1 MNGPAIISTKNVN
14 GAGVIT
20 FRSGVF
26 NPENPKDPR
35 NYTKT
40 HGTFK
45 DTMGIFDVFDNM
57 FGKLFK
63 FLALMLASA
72 FGGLDKEKEVSKTA
86 AAASTSQAQ
95 AQSKTQEQK
104 PVVDDN
110 VNLMNVVATKFA
122 DHDMVK
128 DGIKGSELLSVLEKT
143 LDRMNTPVLAHF
155 KEILKDNPD
164 HNFRHSPIEFIDLLA
179 RIDNK
184 KIPLEAMEK
193 ELDRERD
200 NVVRDNLKSV
210 KLSKNGGYAELEKLL
225 AQDDQIR
232 LAFYAH
238 VEKTPEL
245 KQYLDALKKDSK
257 TMFVAGYSI
266 ADLIKEAEGVQ
277 AKISDKKSISD
288 VRAEAQVDQ
297 VIGAEKEKLNK
308 DVRYGHTT
316 FNTPLGRELS
326 LQNGE
331 KQLETMEKDFKNFIY
346 EWNHKDRDYLKD
358 NENLGQLISILS
370 YGRKRV
376 ESFGLNYDELAK
388 AYNDEVDYRRLFAD
402 DRVANL
408 GMATEFLKNLTE
420 EKKKFLNMK
429 VVKSE
434 STMVENTIEN
444 LYSKENSPEMSA
456 NMASFLIKSKL
467 LSENNFSNGWFNF
480 FENFDS
486 MRKIQVKMRDG
497 SSLNILRYGED
508 ADKYSKAD
516 AEYYSKISDTRRPT
530 TFRAEIEKKSDEI
543 GSVFEKPQSPDL
555 KDSLTKTDE
564 VKGEVRGIDLEELT
578 KAVLDSNVT
587 KTATH
592 TTNNSFGMMND

>member
-1 MNGPAIISTKNVN
+1 MNGPALMSTANVN
-14 GAGVIT
+14 GGRVIT
-20 FRSGVF
+20 FSSGIF
-26 NPENPKDPR
+26 NPTNPKDPK
-35 NYTKT
+35 NYSKT

-57 FGKLFK
+57 LGTLFK
-63 FLALMLASA
+63 ILALMLSSA
-72 FGGLDKEKEVSKTA
+72 FDFKDKEKEVNNTNT
-86 AAASTSQAQ
+86 STSQAPAQSQ
-95 AQSKTQEQK
+95 AQQK

-110 VNLMNVVATKFA
+110 VNIMNVIAIKFK
-122 DHDMVK
+122 DRDMIK

-143 LDRMNTPVLAHF
+143 LDRMNTPVLSHF

-164 HNFRHSPIEFIDLLA
+164 HKFRHSPIEFIDLLA
-179 RIDNK
+179 RTDNQ

-200 NVVRDNLKSV
+200 NVVRDNLKSI
-210 KLSKNGGYAELEKLL
+210 KLPKNGGWAEIEKLL

-245 KQYLDALKKDSK
+245 KQYLDVLKKDSK

-277 AKISDKKSISD
+277 AKLSDEKSISD
-288 VRAEAQVDQ
+288 VRAEARVDQ

-316 FNTPLGRELS
+316 FNTLLGRELS

-331 KQLETMEKDFKNFIY
+331 RQLETMEKDFKSFFA
-346 EWNHKDRDYLKD
+346 EWSHKDGSYLKD

-370 YGRKRV
+370 YGKKRV

-388 AYNDEVDYRRLFAD
+388 AYNDEVDYRRLFTD

-420 EKKKFLNMK
+420 EKKRFLEQK
-429 VVKSE
+429 VAKSQN
-434 STMVENTIEN
+434 TMVENVIEN
-444 LYSKENSPEMSA
+444 LYAKENSADMSA
-456 NMASFLIKSKL
+456 NTASFLIQSKL
-467 LSENNFSNGWFNF
+467 LSEKNFSNGWFNF

-497 SSLNILRYGED
+497 SSLNLLRYGED
-508 ADKYSKAD
+508 SDKYSKSD
-516 AEYYSKISDTRRPT
+516 AEYYLKIAESRRPT
-530 TFRAEIEKKSDEI
+530 IFRAEAEKKSDEI

-555 KDSLTKTDE
+555 KDSLTKTE
-564 VKGEVRGIDLEELT
+564 VKGEVRGIDLEELA
-578 KAVLDSNVT
+578 KAKSDSNVT

>member
-1 MNGPAIISTKNVN
+1 MNGPALMTTENRN
-14 GAGVIT
+14 GGRVIT
-20 FRSGVF
+20 FSSGIF
-26 NPENPKDPR
+26 NPTNPKDPR
-35 NYTKT
+35 NYSKT
-40 HGTFK
+40 HGIFK
-45 DTMGIFDVFDNM
+45 DTTGIFDIFGNTFD
-57 FGKLFK
+57 KLFK
-63 FLALMLASA
+63 FLFLLLSSA
-72 FGGLDKEKEVSKTA
+72 FGGFGKEKEANNKD
-86 AAASTSQAQ
+86 ASTSQAP
-95 AQSKTQEQK
+95 AQK

-110 VNLMNVVATKFA
+110 VNLMNVVATKFK
-122 DHDMVK
+122 DRDMIK
-128 DGIKGSELLSVLEKT
+128 NGIKGSELLSVLEKT

-164 HNFRHSPIEFIDLLA
+164 HHFKHSPIEFIDLLA
-179 RIDNK
+179 RTNNQ

-210 KLSKNGGYAELEKLL
+210 KLPKNGGWTEIEKLL

-232 LAFYAH
+232 LAFYSH

-245 KQYLDALKKDSK
+245 KQYIDSLKKDPK

-277 AKISDKKSISD
+277 AKISDEKSISD

-331 KQLETMEKDFKNFIY
+331 KQLETMKKTFKNFIS

-376 ESFGLNYDELAK
+376 ESFGLNYDELQK

-402 DRVANL
+402 DRVVNL

-420 EKKKFLNMK
+420 EKKRFLEQK
-429 VVKSE
+429 VAKSQNI
-434 STMVENTIEN
+434 MVENVIEN
-444 LYSKENSPEMSA
+444 LYAKENSADMSA
-456 NMASFLIKSKL
+456 NTASFLIQSKL

-497 SSLNILRYGED
+497 SSLNLLRYGED

-516 AEYYSKISDTRRPT
+516 AEYYVRIADSRRPT
-530 TFRAEIEKKSDEI
+530 IFSAEAEKKSDEI
-543 GSVFEKPQSPDL
+543 GSVFEKPKSPDL
-555 KDSLTKTDE
+555 KDDLTHVE
-564 VKGEVRGIDLEELT
+564 VKGINKDELAKTMSESNTT
-578 KAVLDSNVT
+578 KIS
-587 KTATH
+587 
-592 TTNNSFGMMND
+592 TTSTYNSFGMMND

>member
-1 MNGPAIISTKNVN
+1 MNGPALMSTENRN
-14 GAGVIT
+14 GGRVIT
-20 FRSGVF
+20 FSSGIF
-26 NPENPKDPR
+26 NPTNPKDPR
-35 NYTKT
+35 NYSKT
-40 HGTFK
+40 HGIFK
-45 DTMGIFDVFDNM
+45 DTTGIFDIFGNTFD
-57 FGKLFK
+57 KLFK
-63 FLALMLASA
+63 FLFLLLSSA
-72 FGGLDKEKEVSKTA
+72 FGGFGKEKEVNKDTTT
-86 AAASTSQAQ
+86 ASTSQAPAQSQ
-95 AQSKTQEQK
+95 AQAQK

-110 VNLMNVVATKFA
+110 VNLMSVVAIRFS
-122 DHDMVK
+122 DRDMIK

-143 LDRMNTPVLAHF
+143 LDRMNTPVLSHF

-164 HNFRHSPIEFIDLLA
+164 HKFRHSPIEFIDLLA
-179 RIDNK
+179 RTDNQ

-225 AQDDQIR
+225 AQDDQVK
-232 LAFYAH
+232 LAFYSYF
-238 VEKTPEL
+238 EKNPEL
-245 KQYLDALKKDSK
+245 KKYLDALKKDSK
-257 TMFVAGYSI
+257 TMFVAGYSL
-266 ADLIKEAEGVQ
+266 ADLIKEAEGTQ
-277 AKISDKKSISD
+277 AKISDDKSISD

-331 KQLETMEKDFKNFIY
+331 KQLETMEKDFKSFFA
-346 EWNHKDRDYLKD
+346 EWSHKDNNYLKD
-358 NENLGQLISILS
+358 NENLGKLISILS

-376 ESFGLNYDELAK
+376 ESFGLNYDELQK

-420 EKKKFLNMK
+420 EKKRFLEQK
-429 VVKSE
+429 VAKSQN
-434 STMVENTIEN
+434 TMVENVIEN
-444 LYSKENSPEMSA
+444 LYAKENSADMSA
-456 NMASFLIKSKL
+456 NTASFLIQSKL
-467 LSENNFSNGWFNF
+467 LSEKNFSNGWFNF

-497 SSLNILRYGED
+497 SSLNLLRYGED
-508 ADKYSKAD
+508 TDKYSKAD
-516 AEYYSKISDTRRPT
+516 AEYYSKIAESRRPT
-530 TFRAEIEKKSDEI
+530 IFRAEAEKKSDEI
-543 GSVFEKPQSPDL
+543 GSVFEKPKSSDL
-555 KDSLTKTDE
+555 KDSLTKTE
-564 VKGEVRGIDLEELT
+564 VKGEVRGIDKEELT

-587 KTATH
+587 KTAATH
-592 TTNNSFGMMND
+592 SNNSFCMMND

>member
-1 MNGPAIISTKNVN
+1 MNGPALMTTENRN
-14 GAGVIT
+14 GGRVIT
-20 FRSGVF
+20 FSSGIF
-26 NPENPKDPR
+26 NPTNPKDPR
-35 NYTKT
+35 NYSKT

-45 DTMGIFDVFDNM
+45 DTMGIFDVFGNIFD
-57 FGKLFK
+57 KLFK
-63 FLALMLASA
+63 FLFLLLSSA
-72 FGGLDKEKEVSKTA
+72 FGGFVDKEKEVKA
-86 AAASTSQAQ
+86 VASTSQAP
-95 AQSKTQEQK
+95 AQSQTQAQK
-104 PVVDDN
+104 PVIDDN
-110 VNLMNVVATKFA
+110 VNLMNVVATRFI
-122 DHDMVK
+122 DRDMVK
-128 DGIKGSELLSVLEKT
+128 DGVKGSELLSVLEKT

-164 HNFRHSPIEFIDLLA
+164 HHFKHSPIEFIDLLA
-179 RIDNK
+179 RTDNQ

-210 KLSKNGGYAELEKLL
+210 KLSKNGGWAEIEKLL

-232 LAFYAH
+232 LAFYSY

-245 KQYLDALKKDSK
+245 KQYLDVLKKDSK
-257 TMFVAGYSI
+257 TMFVAGYSL
-266 ADLIKEAEGVQ
+266 ADLIKEAEGAQ
-277 AKISDKKSISD
+277 AKISDDKSISD

-331 KQLETMEKDFKNFIY
+331 RQLETMEKDFKSFFA
-346 EWNHKDRDYLKD
+346 EWNHKDGNYLKD
-358 NENLGQLISILS
+358 NESLGKLIFILS

-376 ESFGLNYDELAK
+376 ESFGLNYDELVK
-388 AYNDEVDYRRLFAD
+388 VYNDEVDYRRLFAD

-408 GMATEFLKNLTE
+408 GMATEFLKNLTT
-420 EKKKFLNMK
+420 EKERFLSQK
-429 VVKSE
+429 VAKSQN
-434 STMVENTIEN
+434 TMVENVIEN
-444 LYSKENSPEMSA
+444 LYAKENSADMSA
-456 NMASFLIKSKL
+456 NTASFLIQSKL
-467 LSENNFSNGWFNF
+467 LSEKNFSNGWFNL

-497 SSLNILRYGED
+497 SYLSFLRYGED
-508 ADKYSKAD
+508 LNQYSSSD
-516 AEYYSKISDTRRPT
+516 AEYYSKIAETRRPT
-530 TFRAEIEKKSDEI
+530 IFRAEAEKKSDEI
-543 GSVFEKPQSPDL
+543 GSVFEKPKSSDL
-555 KDSLTKTDE
+555 KDSLTKTE
-564 VKGEVRGIDLEELT
+564 VKGETRGIDKEELT

-592 TTNNSFGMMND
+592 TINNSFGMMND

>member
-1 MNGPAIISTKNVN
+1 MNGPALMTTENRN
-14 GAGVIT
+14 GGRVIT
-20 FRSGVF
+20 FSSGVF
-26 NPENPKDPR
+26 NPSNPKDPG

-57 FGKLFK
+57 FGTLFK
-63 FLALMLASA
+63 FLALMLSNA
-72 FGGLDKEKEVSKTA
+72 FGFRDKEKEVNNTNT
-86 AAASTSQAQ
+86 STSQTQ
-95 AQSKTQEQK
+95 AQSKAQEQK
-104 PVVDDN
+104 PVADDN
-110 VNLMNVVATKFA
+110 VNLMNVVATKFG
-122 DHDMVK
+122 DRDVIK
-128 DGIKGSELLSVLEKT
+128 DGIKGSELLAVLEKT

-179 RIDNK
+179 RTDNQ
-184 KIPLEAMEK
+184 KIPLEQMEK

-200 NVVRDNLKSV
+200 NVVRDNLKSI
-210 KLSKNGGYAELEKLL
+210 KLPKNGGYAEIEKLL

-232 LAFYAH
+232 LAFYSY

-245 KQYLDALKKDSK
+245 KQYIDALKKDSK
-257 TMFVAGYSI
+257 TMFVAGYSLV
-266 ADLIKEAEGVQ
+266 DLIKEAEGAQ
-277 AKISDKKSISD
+277 AKISDDKSISD

-331 KQLETMEKDFKNFIY
+331 KQLETMKKDFKSFFA
-346 EWNHKDRDYLKD
+346 EWSHKDNNYLKD
-358 NENLGQLISILS
+358 NENLGKLISILS

-376 ESFGLNYDELAK
+376 ESFGLNYDELQK

-420 EKKKFLNMK
+420 EKKRFLEQK
-429 VVKSE
+429 VAKSQNI
-434 STMVENTIEN
+434 MVENVIEN
-444 LYSKENSPEMSA
+444 LYAKENSADMSA
-456 NMASFLIKSKL
+456 NTASFLIQSKL
-467 LSENNFSNGWFNF
+467 LSEKNFSNGWFNF

-497 SSLNILRYGED
+497 SYMSILKYGED
-508 ADKYSKAD
+508 LNQYSQSD
-516 AEYYSKISDTRRPT
+516 AEYYSKIAESRRPT
-530 TFRAEIEKKSDEI
+530 IFRAEAEKKSDEI

-555 KDSLTKTDE
+555 KDSLTKTE
-564 VKGEVRGIDLEELT
+564 VKGEVRGIDKGIDKDELT
-578 KAVLDSNVT
+578 RAVLDSNVT

-592 TTNNSFGMMND
+592 TNNSFGMMND

>member
-1 MNGPAIISTKNVN
+1 MNGPALMSTENRN
-14 GAGVIT
+14 GERVIT
-20 FRSGVF
+20 FSSGIF

-35 NYTKT
+35 NYSKT
-40 HGTFK
+40 HGIFK
-45 DTMGIFDVFDNM
+45 DTTGIFDIFGNTFD
-57 FGKLFK
+57 KLFK
-63 FLALMLASA
+63 FLFLLLSSA
-72 FGGLDKEKEVSKTA
+72 FGGFGKEKEVNKTV
-86 AAASTSQAQ
+86 ASTSQAQ
-95 AQSKTQEQK
+95 APAQSQAQAQK

-110 VNLMNVVATKFA
+110 VNLMNVVATKFS
-122 DHDMVK
+122 DRDMIK

-143 LDRMNTPVLAHF
+143 LDRMNTPVLLHY

-164 HNFRHSPIEFIDLLA
+164 HSFRHSPIEFIDLLA
-179 RIDNK
+179 RTDNQ

-200 NVVRDNLKSV
+200 NVARDNLGSV
-210 KLSKNGGYAELEKLL
+210 KLPKNGGYAEIEKLL

-232 LAFYAH
+232 LSFLAYIK
-238 VEKTPEL
+238 KTPEL
-245 KQYLDALKKDSK
+245 KQYIDALKKDPK
-257 TMFVAGYSI
+257 TTFVAGYSL
-266 ADLIKEAEGVQ
+266 ADLIKEAEGAQ
-277 AKISDKKSISD
+277 AKISDEKSISD

-331 KQLETMEKDFKNFIY
+331 KQLETMEKDFKNFIS

-402 DRVANL
+402 DRVVNL

-420 EKKKFLNMK
+420 EKKRFLEQK
-429 VVKSE
+429 VAKSQNI
-434 STMVENTIEN
+434 MVENVIEN
-444 LYSKENSPEMSA
+444 LYAKENSADMSA
-456 NMASFLIKSKL
+456 NTASFLIQSKL
-467 LSENNFSNGWFNF
+467 LSEKNFSNGWFNF

-497 SSLNILRYGED
+497 SYMSILKYGED
-508 ADKYSKAD
+508 LNQYSSSD
-516 AEYYSKISDTRRPT
+516 AEYYLKIAESRRPT
-530 TFRAEIEKKSDEI
+530 IFRAEAEKKSDEI
-543 GSVFEKPQSPDL
+543 GSVFEKPKSYDL
-555 KDSLTKTDE
+555 KDDLTHVE
-564 VKGEVRGIDLEELT
+564 VKGINKGIDKEELAKT
-578 KAVLDSNVT
+578 MSDSNIS
-587 KTATH
+587 KTATS
-592 TTNNSFGMMND
+592 TINSFGMMND

>member
-1 MNGPAIISTKNVN
+1 MNGPALMSTENRN
-14 GAGVIT
+14 GGRVIT
-20 FRSGVF
+20 FSSGIF
-26 NPENPKDPR
+26 NPTNPKDPR
-35 NYTKT
+35 NYSKT
-40 HGTFK
+40 HGIFK
-45 DTMGIFDVFDNM
+45 DTTGIFDIFGNTFD
-57 FGKLFK
+57 KLFK
-63 FLALMLASA
+63 FLFLLLSSA
-72 FGGLDKEKEVSKTA
+72 FGGFGKEKEVNKDATTA
-86 AAASTSQAQ
+86 SSSQAPAQSQAQ
-95 AQSKTQEQK
+95 AQK

-110 VNLMNVVATKFA
+110 VNLMSVVATRFS
-122 DHDMVK
+122 DRDMIK

-143 LDRMNTPVLAHF
+143 LDRMNTPVLSHF

-164 HNFRHSPIEFIDLLA
+164 HKFRHSPIEFIDLLA
-179 RIDNK
+179 RTDNQ

-225 AQDDQIR
+225 AQDDQVR
-232 LAFYAH
+232 LAFYSYF
-238 VEKTPEL
+238 EKNPEL
-245 KQYLDALKKDSK
+245 KKYLDALKKDSK
-257 TMFVAGYSI
+257 TMFVAGYSL
-266 ADLIKEAEGVQ
+266 ADLIKEAEGTQ
-277 AKISDKKSISD
+277 AKISDDKSISD

-331 KQLETMEKDFKNFIY
+331 KQLETMEKDFKSFFA
-346 EWNHKDRDYLKD
+346 EWSHKDNNYLKD
-358 NENLGQLISILS
+358 NENLGKLISILS

-376 ESFGLNYDELAK
+376 ESFGLNYDELQK

-420 EKKKFLNMK
+420 EKKRFLEQK
-429 VVKSE
+429 VAKSQN
-434 STMVENTIEN
+434 TMVENVIEN
-444 LYSKENSPEMSA
+444 LYAKENSADMSA
-456 NMASFLIKSKL
+456 NTASFLIQSKL
-467 LSENNFSNGWFNF
+467 LSEKNFSNGWFNF

-497 SSLNILRYGED
+497 SSLNLLRYGED

-516 AEYYSKISDTRRPT
+516 AEYYSKIAESRRPT
-530 TFRAEIEKKSDEI
+530 IFRAEAEKKSDEI
-543 GSVFEKPQSPDL
+543 GSVFEKPKSSDL
-555 KDSLTKTDE
+555 KDSLTKTE
-564 VKGEVRGIDLEELT
+564 VKGEVRGIDKEELT

-587 KTATH
+587 KTAATH
-592 TTNNSFGMMND
+592 SNNSFCMMND

>member
-1 MNGPAIISTKNVN
+1 MNGPALMTTENRN
-14 GAGVIT
+14 GGRVIT
-20 FRSGVF
+20 FSSGIF

-35 NYTKT
+35 NYSKT

-72 FGGLDKEKEVSKTA
+72 FGGLDKEKEVNKTV
-86 AAASTSQAQ
+86 ASTQAP
-95 AQSKTQEQK
+95 AQSQTQAQK
-104 PVVDDN
+104 PVEDDN
-110 VNLMNVVATKFA
+110 VNLMNVIAIKFK
-122 DHDMVK
+122 DCDMIK

-143 LDRMNTPVLAHF
+143 IDRMNTPVLSHF

-164 HNFRHSPIEFIDLLA
+164 HSFRHSPIEFIDLLA
-179 RIDNK
+179 RTDNQ

-210 KLSKNGGYAELEKLL
+210 KLPKNGGWAEIEKLL

-232 LAFYAH
+232 LAFYAY

-245 KQYLDALKKDSK
+245 KQYIDSLKKDPK

-277 AKISDKKSISD
+277 AKISDEKSISD

-331 KQLETMEKDFKNFIY
+331 KQLETMKKDFKSFFA
-346 EWNHKDRDYLKD
+346 EWSHKDGNYLKD

-376 ESFGLNYDELAK
+376 ESFGLNYDELVK
-388 AYNDEVDYRRLFAD
+388 AFNDEVDYRRLFAD
-402 DRVANL
+402 DRVMNL

-420 EKKKFLNMK
+420 EKKRFLEQK
-429 VVKSE
+429 VAKSQN
-434 STMVENTIEN
+434 TMVENVIEN
-444 LYSKENSPEMSA
+444 LYAKENSADMSA
-456 NMASFLIKSKL
+456 NTASFLIQSKL
-467 LSENNFSNGWFNF
+467 LSEKNFSNGWFNF

-486 MRKIQVKMRDG
+486 MRKVQVKMRDG
-497 SSLNILRYGED
+497 SYMSILKYGED
-508 ADKYSKAD
+508 LDQYSKAD
-516 AEYYSKISDTRRPT
+516 AEYYSKIADARRPT
-530 TFRAEIEKKSDEI
+530 IFKTETEKKSDEI
-543 GSVFEKPQSPDL
+543 GSVFEKKTTQSPDVK
-555 KDSLTKTDE
+555 KDGLTEAKSS
-564 VKGEVRGIDLEELT
+564 GIDQAEFEKTASDLNL
-578 KAVLDSNVT
+578 T
-587 KTATH
+587 KTATS
-592 TTNNSFGMMND
+592 TNINSFGMMND

>member
-1 MNGPAIISTKNVN
+1 MNGPALMTTENRN
-14 GAGVIT
+14 GGRVIT
-20 FRSGVF
+20 FSSGIF
-26 NPENPKDPR
+26 NPTNPKDPK
-35 NYTKT
+35 NYSKT
-40 HGTFK
+40 HGVFK
-45 DTMGIFDVFDNM
+45 DTTGIFDIFENTFD
-57 FGKLFK
+57 KLFK
-63 FLALMLASA
+63 FLFLLLSSA
-72 FGGLDKEKEVSKTA
+72 FGGFGKEKEANNKD
-86 AAASTSQAQ
+86 ASTSQTQAQ
-95 AQSKTQEQK
+95 APAQSKAQE

-110 VNLMNVVATKFA
+110 VNLMNVVATKFH
-122 DHDMVK
+122 DRDMVK

-143 LDRMNTPVLAHF
+143 LDRMNTPVLAHY

-179 RIDNK
+179 RTENK
-184 KIPLEAMEK
+184 KIPLETMEK

-200 NVVRDNLKSV
+200 NVVRDNLGSM
-210 KLSKNGGYAELEKLL
+210 KLPKNGGYTEIEKLL

-257 TMFVAGYSI
+257 TMFVTGYSI

-277 AKISDKKSISD
+277 AKISDEKSISD

-331 KQLETMEKDFKNFIY
+331 KQLETMKKDFKSFFT
-346 EWNHKDRDYLKD
+346 EWNHKDGNYLKD

-376 ESFGLNYDELAK
+376 ENFGLNYDELQK
-388 AYNDEVDYRRLFAD
+388 AYNDEIDYRRLFAD

-420 EKKKFLNMK
+420 EKKRFLEQK
-429 VVKSE
+429 VAKSQN
-434 STMVENTIEN
+434 TMVENVIEN
-444 LYSKENSPEMSA
+444 LYAKENSADMSA
-456 NMASFLIKSKL
+456 NTASFLIQSKL
-467 LSENNFSNGWFNF
+467 LGESNFSNGWFNF
-480 FENFDS
+480 FENFDD
-486 MRKIQVKMRDG
+486 MKKIQVKMRDG
-497 SSLNILRYGED
+497 SYLSFLRYGED
-508 ADKYSKAD
+508 LNQYSSSD
-516 AEYYSKISDTRRPT
+516 AEYYLKIADTRRPT
-530 TFRAEIEKKSDEI
+530 VFVSETKKTDEI
-543 GSVFEKPQSPDL
+543 GSVFEKPQHSNLQDSPI
-555 KDSLTKTDE
+555 KTE
-564 VKGEVRGIDLEELT
+564 VKGEVRGIDKDELAKTMSESNTT
-578 KAVLDSNVT
+578 KIS
-587 KTATH
+587 
-592 TTNNSFGMMND
+592 TTSTYNSFGMMND

>member
-1 MNGPAIISTKNVN
+1 MNGPALMSTENRN
-14 GAGVIT
+14 GGRVIT
-20 FRSGVF
+20 FSSGIF
-26 NPENPKDPR
+26 NPTNPKDPR
-35 NYTKT
+35 NYSKT
-40 HGTFK
+40 HGIFK
-45 DTMGIFDVFDNM
+45 DTTGIFDIFGNTFD
-57 FGKLFK
+57 KLFK
-63 FLALMLASA
+63 FLFLLLSSA
-72 FGGLDKEKEVSKTA
+72 FGGFGKEKEVNKDTTT
-86 AAASTSQAQ
+86 ASTSQAPAQSQ
-95 AQSKTQEQK
+95 AQAQK

-110 VNLMNVVATKFA
+110 VNLMSVVAIRFS
-122 DHDMVK
+122 DRDMIK

-143 LDRMNTPVLAHF
+143 LDRMNTPVLSHF

-164 HNFRHSPIEFIDLLA
+164 HKFRHSPIEFIDLLA
-179 RIDNK
+179 RTDNQ

-225 AQDDQIR
+225 AQDDQVK
-232 LAFYAH
+232 LAFYSYF
-238 VEKTPEL
+238 EKNPEL
-245 KQYLDALKKDSK
+245 KKYLDALKKDSK
-257 TMFVAGYSI
+257 TMFVAGYSL
-266 ADLIKEAEGVQ
+266 ADLIKEAEGTQ
-277 AKISDKKSISD
+277 AKISDDKSISD

-331 KQLETMEKDFKNFIY
+331 KQLETMEKDFKSFFA
-346 EWNHKDRDYLKD
+346 EWSHKDNNYLKD
-358 NENLGQLISILS
+358 NENLGKLISILS

-376 ESFGLNYDELAK
+376 ESFGLNYDELQK

-420 EKKKFLNMK
+420 EKKRFLEQK
-429 VVKSE
+429 VAKSQN
-434 STMVENTIEN
+434 TMVENVIEN
-444 LYSKENSPEMSA
+444 LYAKENSADMSA
-456 NMASFLIKSKL
+456 NIASFLIQSKL
-467 LSENNFSNGWFNF
+467 LSEKNFSNGWFNF

-497 SSLNILRYGED
+497 SSLNLLRYGED
-508 ADKYSKAD
+508 TDKYSKAD
-516 AEYYSKISDTRRPT
+516 AEYYSKIAESRRPT
-530 TFRAEIEKKSDEI
+530 IFRAEAEKKSDEI
-543 GSVFEKPQSPDL
+543 GSVFEKPKSSDL
-555 KDSLTKTDE
+555 KDSLTKTE
-564 VKGEVRGIDLEELT
+564 VKGEVRGIDKEELT

-587 KTATH
+587 KTAATH
-592 TTNNSFGMMND
+592 SNNSFCMMND

>member
-1 MNGPAIISTKNVN
+1 MNGPALMSTENRN
-14 GAGVIT
+14 GGRVIT
-20 FRSGVF
+20 FSSGIF
-26 NPENPKDPR
+26 NPTNPKDPR
-35 NYTKT
+35 NYSKT
-40 HGTFK
+40 HGIFK
-45 DTMGIFDVFDNM
+45 DTTGIFDIFGNTFD
-57 FGKLFK
+57 KLFK
-63 FLALMLASA
+63 FLFLLLSSA
-72 FGGLDKEKEVSKTA
+72 FGGFGKEKEVNKDATT
-86 AAASTSQAQ
+86 ASTSQAPAQSQ
-95 AQSKTQEQK
+95 AQAQK

-110 VNLMNVVATKFA
+110 VNLMSVVATRFS
-122 DHDMVK
+122 DRDMIK

-143 LDRMNTPVLAHF
+143 LDRMNTPVLSHF

-164 HNFRHSPIEFIDLLA
+164 HKFRHSPIEFIDLLA
-179 RIDNK
+179 RTDNQ

-225 AQDDQIR
+225 AQDDQVR
-232 LAFYAH
+232 LAFYSYF
-238 VEKTPEL
+238 EKNPEL
-245 KQYLDALKKDSK
+245 KKYLDALKKDSK
-257 TMFVAGYSI
+257 TMFVAGYSL
-266 ADLIKEAEGVQ
+266 ADLIKEAEGTQ
-277 AKISDKKSISD
+277 AKISDDKSISD

-331 KQLETMEKDFKNFIY
+331 KQLETMEKDFKSFFA
-346 EWNHKDRDYLKD
+346 EWSHKDNNYLKD
-358 NENLGQLISILS
+358 NENLGKLISILS

-376 ESFGLNYDELAK
+376 ESFGLNYDELQK

-420 EKKKFLNMK
+420 EKKRFLEQK
-429 VVKSE
+429 VAKSQN
-434 STMVENTIEN
+434 TMVENVIEN
-444 LYSKENSPEMSA
+444 LYAKENSADMSA
-456 NMASFLIKSKL
+456 NTASFLIQSKL
-467 LSENNFSNGWFNF
+467 LSEKNFSNGWFNF

-497 SSLNILRYGED
+497 SSLNLLRYGED

-516 AEYYSKISDTRRPT
+516 AEYYSKIAESRRPT
-530 TFRAEIEKKSDEI
+530 IFRAEAEKKSDEI
-543 GSVFEKPQSPDL
+543 GSVFEKPKSSDL
-555 KDSLTKTDE
+555 KDSLTKTE
-564 VKGEVRGIDLEELT
+564 VKGEVRGIDKEELT

-587 KTATH
+587 KTAATH
-592 TTNNSFGMMND
+592 SNNSFCMMND

>member
-1 MNGPAIISTKNVN
+1 MNGPALMSTENRN
-14 GAGVIT
+14 GGRVIT
-20 FRSGVF
+20 FSSGIF
-26 NPENPKDPR
+26 NPTNPKDPR
-35 NYTKT
+35 NYSKT
-40 HGTFK
+40 HGIFK
-45 DTMGIFDVFDNM
+45 DTTGIFDIFGNTFD
-57 FGKLFK
+57 KLFK
-63 FLALMLASA
+63 FLFLLLSSA
-72 FGGLDKEKEVSKTA
+72 FGGFGKEKEVNKDTTT
-86 AAASTSQAQ
+86 ASTSQAPAQSQ
-95 AQSKTQEQK
+95 AQAQK

-110 VNLMNVVATKFA
+110 VNLMSVVAIRFS
-122 DHDMVK
+122 DRDMIK

-143 LDRMNTPVLAHF
+143 LDRMNTPVLSHF

-164 HNFRHSPIEFIDLLA
+164 HKFRHSPIEFIDLLA
-179 RIDNK
+179 RTDNQ

-225 AQDDQIR
+225 AQDDQVK
-232 LAFYAH
+232 LAFYSYF
-238 VEKTPEL
+238 EKNPEL
-245 KQYLDALKKDSK
+245 KKYLDALKKDSK
-257 TMFVAGYSI
+257 TMFVAGYSL
-266 ADLIKEAEGVQ
+266 ADLIKEAEGTQ
-277 AKISDKKSISD
+277 AKISDDKSISD

-331 KQLETMEKDFKNFIY
+331 KQLETMEKDFKSFFA
-346 EWNHKDRDYLKD
+346 EWSHKDNNYLKD
-358 NENLGQLISILS
+358 NENLGKLISILS

-376 ESFGLNYDELAK
+376 ESFGLNYDELQK

-420 EKKKFLNMK
+420 EKKRFLEQK
-429 VVKSE
+429 VAKSQN
-434 STMVENTIEN
+434 TMVENVIEN
-444 LYSKENSPEMSA
+444 LYAKENSADMSA
-456 NMASFLIKSKL
+456 NIASFLIQSKL
-467 LSENNFSNGWFNF
+467 LSEKNFSNGWFNF

-497 SSLNILRYGED
+497 SSLNLLRYGED

-516 AEYYSKISDTRRPT
+516 AEYYSKIAESRRPT
-530 TFRAEIEKKSDEI
+530 IFRAEAEKKSDEI
-543 GSVFEKPQSPDL
+543 GSVFEKPKSSDL
-555 KDSLTKTDE
+555 KDSLTKTE
-564 VKGEVRGIDLEELT
+564 VKGEVRGIDKEELT

-587 KTATH
+587 KTAATH
-592 TTNNSFGMMND
+592 SNNSFCMMND